1 MTTALAGYL
10 AIGQIAQHLDLTLP
24 DDIAAGEPVTLGIRS
39 VRPDGRS
46 HHDPSFRWPWPGNW
60 TPRIDADASAA
71 ECSHGLHIALG
82 WRGLSATGPVHV
94 CQIVGYRA
102 ADVAHVAATKLRV
115 SQAAVL
121 DVWDVHR
128 MVRDGNLRSANLVGA
143 NLSGADLSYAD
154 LRSANLRGA
163 NLRSA
168 DLRSADL
175 RSADLRSANLRYANL
190 RYANLY
196 AAPTWS
202 APTCTAPTC
211 TAPTCAPPT
220 CTAPTCATPTC
231 ATPTCPAP
239 TCAPPTTT
247 SGRAGPGAEMLWED
261 AGSPC
266 DRSSRDHPAAPR
278 PAPCGLRPG
287 AGQAPRREAPQGRR
301 LVVAGGSLRCPHRRR
316 LRRAGRR
323 LPDGPL
329 VAPPHDPRSLAR

>member
-46 HHDPSFRWPWPGNW
+46 HHDRSFRWPWPGNW

-102 ADVAHVAATKLRV
+102 ADVAHVGATKLRV

-128 MVRDGNLRSANLVGA
+128 MARDGNLFGADLRDADLRSADLYADLSRADLRSANLYGADLYGADLRGANLVGA
-143 NLSGADLSYAD
+143 NLYGADLRYAD
-154 LRSANLRGA
+154 LRYADLYGANLRYADLRYADLSGA

-168 DLRSADL
+168 YHDK
-175 RSADLRSANLRYANL
+175 
-190 RYANLY
+190 
-196 AAPTWS
+196 W
-202 APTCTAPTC
+202 TCHDK
-211 TAPTCAPPT
+211 
-220 CTAPTCATPTC
+220 
-231 ATPTCPAP
+231 
-239 TCAPPTTT
+239 
-247 SGRAGPGAEMLWED
+247 RN
-261 AGSPC
+261 
-266 DRSSRDHPAAPR
+266 
-278 PAPCGLRPG
+278 
-287 AGQAPRREAPQGRR
+287 
-301 LVVAGGSLRCPHRRR
+301 R
-316 LRRAGRR
+316 LR
-323 LPDGPL
+323 
-329 VAPPHDPRSLAR
+329 

>member
-102 ADVAHVAATKLRV
+102 ADVAHVGATKLRV

-128 MVRDGNLRSANLVGA
+128 MARDGNLF
-143 NLSGADLSYAD
+143 
-154 LRSANLRGA
+154 GA

-168 DLRSADL
+168 DLSGADLSRADL
-175 RSADLRSANLRYANL
+175 RSADLRSANLYGANLYGANLSGANLVGANLYGANLSGANLRSADLVGADLRSADL
-190 RYANLY
+190 RYANLSR
-196 AAPTWS
+196 ADLRS
-202 APTCTAPTC
+202 AHHDKWTCHDK
-211 TAPTCAPPT
+211 
-220 CTAPTCATPTC
+220 
-231 ATPTCPAP
+231 
-239 TCAPPTTT
+239 
-247 SGRAGPGAEMLWED
+247 RN
-261 AGSPC
+261 
-266 DRSSRDHPAAPR
+266 
-278 PAPCGLRPG
+278 
-287 AGQAPRREAPQGRR
+287 
-301 LVVAGGSLRCPHRRR
+301 R
-316 LRRAGRR
+316 LR
-323 LPDGPL
+323 
-329 VAPPHDPRSLAR
+329 